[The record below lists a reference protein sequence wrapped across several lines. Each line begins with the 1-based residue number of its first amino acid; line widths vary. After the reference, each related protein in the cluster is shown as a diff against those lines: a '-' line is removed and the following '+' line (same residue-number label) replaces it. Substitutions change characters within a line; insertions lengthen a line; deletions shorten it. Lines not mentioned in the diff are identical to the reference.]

1 MAAETPQLRD
11 ILHLL
16 TIPGFG
22 AGRVRRLLTI
32 FNSTEEVLRAPL
44 QRLMQVD
51 GIDRKLAMQIKTG
64 GNQGAVDEQLS
75 KIKSQNI
82 GVLTIWDNRYPA
94 LLKSTF
100 DPPLVIF
107 YKGELPES
115 WPPAVAVVGTRNP
128 SSYGKRVVERLVGD
142 LIHNG
147 IAIISGLARGID
159 TMAHRTAIERGGTTY
174 AVLGCGLDCIYPPE
188 NRKLFEEI
196 THQGLLL
203 SEFFLGTGPDSINFP
218 RRNRIISGMSLGTL
232 VIEAGDKSGALITA
246 NYAVDQNREVFAV
259 PGNINSPKSAGTNRL
274 IQQGAKLVNSVQDIL
289 DEISPGL
296 IGAQPVE
303 KTIPEH
309 LPPFDRR
316 LLEHLSGEPIH
327 IDRLVLELKESPAK
341 ILAALLNLELSG
353 LVRQLSGKMFIRI

>member
-16 TIPGFG
+16 TIPSFG

-32 FNSTEEVLRAPL
+32 FNSTEEVFRAPL
-44 QRLMQVD
+44 QRLMQID
-51 GIDRKLAMQIKTG
+51 GIDRKLATQIKSG
-64 GNQGAVDEQLS
+64 GEPAVVEEQLA
-75 KIKSQNI
+75 KIKSQHI
-82 GVLTIWDNRYPA
+82 GVLTIWDTDYPA

-107 YKGELPES
+107 YKGKLPGT
-115 WPPAVAVVGTRNP
+115 WPPAIAVVGTRSP

-142 LIHNG
+142 LVQNG

-159 TMAHRTAIERGGTTY
+159 TVAHRTAIERGGTTY
-174 AVLGCGLDCIYPPE
+174 AVLGCGLDYIYPPE
-188 NRKLFEEI
+188 NRKLFQEI
-196 THQGLLL
+196 THRGLLL
-203 SEFFLGTGPDSINFP
+203 SEFFLGTGPDAVNFP

-259 PGNINSPKSAGTNRL
+259 PGNINSPRSAGTNRL
-274 IQQGAKLVNSVQDIL
+274 IQRGAKLVRSVQDIL
-289 DEISPGL
+289 DEISPGM

-309 LPPFDRR
+309 LPPFERR
-316 LLEHLSGEPIH
+316 LLEHLSGEPVH
-327 IDRLVLELKESPAK
+327 IDRLVMDLKESPAK
-341 ILAALLNLELSG
+341 ILASLLNLELTG